1 MTRSIA
7 VVLHPQRADARD
19 AALAACA
26 TLQADGVRPV
36 MLASEYTSL
45 VEHAGP
51 PEPRIH
57 VVADHRIHAVAADL
71 EMVMVLGGDGTILR
85 AARRFHA
92 LGVPIMG
99 VNLGHVGF
107 LAESEKE
114 DLDDAV
120 HRAVARDYTVEKRL
134 ALDITVHS
142 GGRVIHRS
150 WALNDATI
158 EKGEHSRMIELVC
171 GVDQRPVS
179 SFGCDG
185 VILATPTGSTAY
197 AFSAGGPIVW
207 PEVEALL
214 MVPISAHALFSEPLV
229 VGPES
234 RLGVEFLDTPAGQDA
249 VLWCDGR
256 REIDLPPGCRIEARR
271 SSRPMAF
278 ARLHRGPFTDRLVAK
293 FQLPVSGWRGPQQ
306 NSNGLSDTPSN

>member
-1 MTRSIA
+1 MRSIA
-7 VVLHPQRADARD
+7 VVLHPHREDART
-19 AALAACA
+19 AALAACT
-26 TLQADGVRPV
+26 TLEKDGIRPV
-36 MLASEYTSL
+36 MLASEYTVL

-51 PEPRIH
+51 PDPRIH
-57 VVADHRIHAVAADL
+57 VIADERIGRLTDL
-71 EMVMVLGGDGTILR
+71 ELVMVLGGDGTILR
-85 AARRFHA
+85 AAQKFHRT
-92 LGVPIMG
+92 GVPIMG

-114 DLDDAV
+114 DLEDAV
-120 HRAVARDYTVEKRL
+120 HRAVARDYRVEERL
-134 ALDITVHS
+134 ALDITVFHR
-142 GGRVIHRS
+142 GREIHRA

-158 EKGEHSRMIELVC
+158 EKGVNSRMIELVC

-179 SFGCDG
+179 TFGCDG

-229 VGPES
+229 VAPSS
-234 RLGVEFLDTPAGQDA
+234 RLGVEFLDTPTGTDA

-256 REIDLPPGCRIEARR
+256 REIDLPPGSRIEATRAR
-271 SSRPMAF
+271 TPMNF
-278 ARLHRGPFTDRLVAK
+278 ARLAEGPFTDRLVAK
-293 FQLPVSGWRGPQQ
+293 FQLPVSGWRGPARGEDAQ
-306 NSNGLSDTPSN
+306 